1 MQCRYS
7 VKRQIFAAIFF
18 IALFIV
24 HSASAQN
31 ELQDVKVLKEY
42 TDKKGNTVR
51 KIQYTKQGKRLTE
64 TVYITA
70 FINVPHFPINTDTL
84 IKDSL
89 LIVVNKSK
97 YALQLYYRKK
107 LIRAYKAVF
116 GPKPLDEKCY
126 EGDRCTPEG
135 WYKISG
141 KNNHNKYN
149 KFLLLN
155 YPDTTAQRKFAAQ
168 KNAGKIPATA
178 RIGGGIGIH
187 GIWKGGDDL
196 IESRI
201 GWTDGCVALKNED
214 IDDLF
219 KLVFVGTRV
228 YIHK

>member
-1 MQCRYS
+1 MPGCNY
-7 VKRQIFAAIFF
+7 KYCPIFAAL
-18 IALFIV
+18 LFIFLF
-24 HSASAQN
+24 SAKKVTAQS
-31 ELQDVKVLKEY
+31 ELQDVKVLQEY

-51 KIQYTKQGKRLTE
+51 KIQYTKDGKRVNE
-64 TVYITA
+64 TVYLTA
-70 FINVPHFPINTDTL
+70 FINIPRLPINTDTL

-89 LIVVNKSK
+89 LVVVNKGK
-97 YALQLYYRKK
+97 YAVQLYYRKK

-116 GPKPLDEKCY
+116 GPKPMEDKCV

-135 WYKISG
+135 WYKICG
-141 KNNHNKYN
+141 KNSNNKYH

-155 YPDTTAQRKFAAQ
+155 YPDSAAQRKFTLLKDHHKIGAA
-168 KNAGKIPATA
+168 A